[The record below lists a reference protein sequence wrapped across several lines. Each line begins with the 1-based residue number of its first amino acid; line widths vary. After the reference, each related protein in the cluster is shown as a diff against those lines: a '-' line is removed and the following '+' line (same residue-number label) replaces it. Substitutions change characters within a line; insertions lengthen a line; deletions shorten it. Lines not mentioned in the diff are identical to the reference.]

1 MSWSARSRREAEV
14 PATHRILVLALL
26 VASGAHAACPP
37 AGQTRESLQAL
48 KAAEWRLA
56 GDGAEAAREQLSL
69 GLLDCLADPDP
80 LLRDGIAFEALSAWM
95 RARQLS
101 VATLQQIRARL
112 MAVLAEP
119 PDAAG
124 FRQPFAALALAEVAR
139 ADRLQPF
146 LAADERAALIE
157 RGTRYLA
164 SVRDYRGHDVRDGW
178 RHGVAH
184 GADLMLQLS
193 LNPQLQRAQGEAML
207 EAIAAQVMPAGE
219 QFYRYGE
226 PDRLMA
232 PVFYLGRRGW
242 WQAGDWQAWFYAL
255 LARRTP
261 GGATTEAGLAQ
272 RHNLGAFLSALYVAV
287 QEQGDDAMKQ
297 RLLPGLRKSL
307 KALG

>member
-1 MSWSARSRREAEV
+1 MSWRAPSRREAAV
-14 PATHRILVLALL
+14 PAIHRILVLALL
-26 VASGAHAACPP
+26 IGSGAQAACPP

-48 KAAEWRLA
+48 KAAQWRLA
-56 GDGAEAAREQLSL
+56 GEGAEAAREALSL

-80 LLRDGIAFEALSAWM
+80 LLRDAIAFEALSAWM

-101 VATLQQIRARL
+101 VATLQEIRARL

-139 ADRLQPF
+139 VDRLQPF
-146 LAADERAALIE
+146 LAADERAALVE

-164 SVRDYRGHDVRDGW
+164 GVRDYRGHDARDGW

-184 GADLMLQLS
+184 AADLMLQLS
-193 LNPQLQRAQGEAML
+193 LNPQLQRAQAEAML
-207 EAIAAQVMPAGE
+207 EAIAAQAMPAGE
-219 QFYRYGE
+219 HFYRYGE
-226 PDRLMA
+226 PDRLMT

-242 WQAGDWQAWFYAL
+242 WQAEDWQAWFDAL
-255 LARRTP
+255 IARRTP

-272 RHNLGAFLSALYVAV
+272 RHNLGAFLAALYVAV
-287 QEQGDDAMKQ
+287 QEQADDAMKQ
-297 RLLPGLRKSL
+297 RLLPGLRKAL